1 MPVGGAAPR
10 KTPRV
15 QVKEEDTSDED
26 MPLSMSQAPDNDSDS
41 DVPMSSQQAM
51 EVNGEDDEDE
61 EDEEDAPLAGSKR
74 KRTRQISSDI
84 EGGGEQRWTTLI
96 HKGPKFPEPYTPLP
110 RDVML
115 KYDGKPVPLPPESE
129 EVAMFYAVKLESQHA
144 SNPIFNRNFF
154 EDFCG

>member
-26 MPLSMSQAPDNDSDS
+26 MPLSMPQAPDSDSDS

-74 KRTRQISSDI
+74 KRTRQLSSDI

-96 HKGPKFPEPYTPLP
+96 HKGPKFPEPYTPCLLYTSPSP
-110 RDVML
+110 RD
-115 KYDGKPVPLPPESE
+115 
-129 EVAMFYAVKLESQHA
+129 
-144 SNPIFNRNFF
+144 
-154 EDFCG
+154 